1 MLPTRDPLQNKGHLQ
16 TESEGLEK
24 RFHTNGDQK
33 NPNKTKQN
41 KTKQKTRHGNSHI
54 NKIDIKIKDVKND
67 KEGHFT
73 MIKRSIQELDVTLIC
88 APNIGASQY
97 LRQLLTTMKC

>member
-24 RFHTNGDQK
+24 GISHKWRPK
-33 NPNKTKQN
+33 KPPKN
-41 KTKQKTRHGNSHI
+41 KTKQKKNRHGNSHM

-73 MIKRSIQELDVTLIC
+73 MIK
-88 APNIGASQY
+88 
-97 LRQLLTTMKC
+97 